1 MIFSRITL
9 KDGINPVERVW
20 SHVNTEDY
28 ALHQTVWD
36 LFASDGGGREF
47 LFRTEKIRGNPVI
60 YTVSHK
66 RPFAPDNSPWYV
78 DVKPYDPN
86 IVSGER
92 IFFSL
97 RVSACKKRYEED
109 GKLKKTDIVIAK
121 KKRLREEL
129 ASNEMPSN
137 QEIAH
142 IAASEWMNRQGE
154 RNGFDLIDFQVTQH
168 DWHEFKKTSK
178 AGTFNV
184 AFPSLDLDGTLAVT
198 SPEDF
203 KKMLFNGIGSAK
215 AFGCGLML
223 VRRI

>member
-1 MIFSRITL
+1 MIFSRIML

-20 SHVNTEDY
+20 SHVSTEDY

-36 LFASDGGGREF
+36 LLATNGGGRDF

-78 DVKPYDPN
+78 DAKPYNPA
-86 IVSGER
+86 IVNGER
-92 IFFSL
+92 LIFSV
-97 RVSACKKRYEED
+97 RVSACKKRYEEN

-121 KKRLREEL
+121 KKKLRDER
-129 ASNEMPSN
+129 APIEMPSN

-142 IAASEWMNRQGE
+142 MAASEWMKRQGE
-154 RNGFDLIDFQVTQH
+154 HNGFELIDFQVTQH
-168 DWHEFKKTSK
+168 EWHEFRKTNK
-178 AGTFNV
+178 AGTFDI
-184 AFPSLDLDGTLAVT
+184 AFSSLDLDGTLLVT
-198 SPEDF
+198 SPEGF
-203 KKMLFNGIGSAK
+203 KKVLFQGIGSAK

-223 VRRI
+223 VRRV